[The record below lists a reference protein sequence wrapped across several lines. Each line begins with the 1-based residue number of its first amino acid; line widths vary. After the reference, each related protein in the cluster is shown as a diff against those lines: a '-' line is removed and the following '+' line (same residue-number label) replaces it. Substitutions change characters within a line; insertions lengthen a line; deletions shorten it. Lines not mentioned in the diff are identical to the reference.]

1 MPVILEGNQ
10 TGYHISRE
18 SINRAISMKKVLFSQ
33 QMRQWFI
40 PFELR
45 ICENRTLFQAS

>member
-40 PFELR
+40 PAKFH
-45 ICENRTLFQAS
+45 F